1 MITELFY
8 SHILN
13 INTGYLYT
21 RRLRPIYN
29 SLFLDTDELK
39 IALWAPNLFGAFKTK
54 APEHGR
60 YIKP

>member
-13 INTGYLYT
+13 INSGYLHT
-21 RRLRPIYN
+21 RRFKAI

-39 IALWAPNLFGAFKTK
+39 IAMLGPNLFGAFKTK
-54 APEHGR
+54 TPDF
-60 YIKP
+60 